1 MLSINKTGNILQV
14 GVINRKMN
22 ETSTAKSAKK
32 IMFAVMGSRVL
43 GLVREMVLNAVF
55 GAGKYLDAFYVAF
68 RLPNLLRDLFAEGA
82 LSVSF
87 VTTFS
92 KKMETEGK
100 PAAFRLASLVISSLC
115 LIIGAITLVGIFG
128 SEWLVHLIASGFY
141 HEPGKAE
148 LTVQLTRILFP
159 FIFFVSLAAVYMG
172 LLNSLGSF
180 GLPASASTAFNA
192 VSIISGLAIGWL
204 IDPHLGWKAIY
215 GFAIGTVLGG
225 IVQLIIQ
232 VPRSIRF
239 GFHFRWMLDWKD
251 SGLRQVLILTLP
263 AVIGGAAVQVNVLV
277 NTWFASYL
285 ENGTVTCLN
294 NAFRLMQL
302 PIGMFGVAIASVVL
316 PAVSRSAAQ
325 TNMEH
330 FREKISE
337 GIKLALF
344 LTIPASVGLA
354 VLAKPIIAIIY
365 QRGAFTAFATA
376 QTALALQAYTIG
388 LASYACIKVLAPP
401 FYALDLPKIPVR
413 ISMTGIAFNIILNY
427 LFIRVL
433 NLGIRGLALSTSIV
447 ALINVLQLAFELRS
461 RLGVYGQMVSFFI
474 RIILS
479 STIMGLVVYGL
490 KIFLEPRFN
499 HFWGQLSLLFITIS
513 AGIVIFAC
521 MSWILKMKEIQMLL
535 PILRKR

>member
-1 MLSINKTGNILQV
+1 MNGTG
-14 GVINRKMN
+14 
-22 ETSTAKSAKK
+22 TAKSAKK
-32 IMFAVMGSRVL
+32 IMYAVMGSRIL
-43 GLVREMVLNAVF
+43 GLVREIVLNAVF
-55 GAGKYLDAFYVAF
+55 GAGKNLDAFYVAF
-68 RLPNLLRDLFAEGA
+68 RLPNILRDLFAEGA

-100 PAAFRLASLVISSLC
+100 ASAFRLASLVISSLC
-115 LIIGAITLVGIFG
+115 IVLGIITLLGIFG
-128 SEWLVHLIASGFY
+128 SEWLVYLIAKGFY
-141 HEPGKAE
+141 SVPGKAE
-148 LTVQLTRILFP
+148 LTVRLTRILFP

-192 VSIISGLAIGWL
+192 VSILSGLAIGWL
-204 IDPHLGWKAIY
+204 IDPNLGWKAIY

-225 IVQLIIQ
+225 IVQLLIQ
-232 VPRSIRF
+232 VPRSIQL
-239 GFHFRWMLDWKD
+239 GFHYKWMLDWKD

-263 AVIGGAAVQVNVLV
+263 SIIGGAAVQVNVLV

-285 ENGTVTCLN
+285 ENGAVTCLN

-316 PAVSRSAAQ
+316 PTVSRSAAQ
-325 TNMEH
+325 ANMEH

-344 LTIPASVGLA
+344 LTVPASVGLA
-354 VLAKPIIAIIY
+354 VLAKPIISVIF
-365 QRGAFTAFATA
+365 QHGSFTAFSTA

-388 LASYACIKVLAPP
+388 LAGYACIKVLAPP

-413 ISMTGIAFNIILNY
+413 ISITGIVLNIILNY

-433 NLGIRGLALSTSIV
+433 GLGIRGLALSTSIV

-461 RLGVYGQMVSFFI
+461 RIGPYGQMSLFFI

-479 STIMGLVVYGL
+479 STIMGLGVYGL
-490 KIFLEPRFN
+490 KIFLKPLSD
-499 HFWGQLSLLFITIS
+499 HFWGHLSLLIITIS
-513 AGIVIFAC
+513 AGIAIFAFT
-521 MSWILKMKEIQMLL
+521 SWILKMKEIQMLL